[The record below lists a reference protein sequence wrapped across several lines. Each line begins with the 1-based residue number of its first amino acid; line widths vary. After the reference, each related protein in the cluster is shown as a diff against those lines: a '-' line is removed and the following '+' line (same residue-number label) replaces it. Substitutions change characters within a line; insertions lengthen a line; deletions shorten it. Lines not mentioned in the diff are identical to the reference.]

1 MSKPVDPTRKRSSAV
16 AAEIEAIV
24 PESKVYTELLEF
36 EKKLDATIMRKR
48 LDLQE
53 TLSKPV
59 KTKRTLRIF
68 ISNLSHDQDTPE
80 SDDDE
85 PRLDSGPTPSWTL
98 KVEGRL
104 VD

>member
-1 MSKPVDPTRKRSSAV
+1 MFDHTSQ
-16 AAEIEAIV
+16 IEAIV

-59 KTKRTLRIF
+59 K
-68 ISNLSHDQDTPE
+68 
-80 SDDDE
+80 
-85 PRLDSGPTPSWTL
+85 
-98 KVEGRL
+98 V
-104 VD
+104 